1 MRQFYGNS
9 IVGVIIPVI
18 LTVILAAIRFSEGY
32 LLFHVLVELFAVI
45 IGVLIAIIVFYMHK
59 FTRNNFLLFLGI
71 GFFWTAWLDLFH
83 MLSYY
88 GMNVYPKITSPNAST
103 TLWIAARIFET
114 FTIFIAPFIR
124 FDRIRA
130 HIVFILMGSMALGVY
145 IATFLE
151 FFPPMYIISEG
162 LTPIKIMLEYLI
174 ITMSVLAIMI
184 YRSKRGEY
192 HPLMYRLI
200 GFSLFFGILAE
211 SCFTMYTDVYG
222 IMNFVGH
229 IFKFISYWMIF
240 RGIVVTALKEPFTVI
255 SKASNTYNAIP
266 VPVAVVD
273 HSGIIRQ
280 INKAAE
286 NTVHYQINEIIGAKN
301 HTLFHPLN
309 LDSSDCPVC
318 LAITQGKYDTFE
330 IEHEE
335 KYTQYTI
342 SPIKVEGEV
351 AGILQISI
359 DMTSQREAERRALRD
374 AALFKTIINT
384 APVRLFWKDTNS
396 VILGCNDLFAQDAG
410 FDSSESM
417 VGKRDEELIWSDQAA
432 LYKSDDLSV
441 IQTGEIKINYEEP
454 QKQVKGMRWLSTSK
468 APLIDDV
475 NGKVIGIVGAY
486 ADITHL
492 REAQIKL
499 QENEAFYRGI
509 FSSVHEAIMIVD
521 QYKIIDCNDLA
532 VTLFEQS
539 RDKLINLDIFILM
552 QDIQCSEFDF
562 SYFLD
567 KALDGEYVAIKCSL
581 KVNCDLE
588 ESKIIEVILSR
599 FGHADENKLIM
610 VMRDL
615 TKQLLKEKIFIMNT
629 RQAQMGEMISMIAHQ
644 WRQPLAIINAITT
657 QIRFKAIMNDTEDHE
672 LIDNLVKI
680 EQQSAHLSQTISDYR
695 DFFRPDKPKEHFRV
709 VSLIDHAIN
718 LIDHTLKNHSIRIE
732 NEHVYNPTLYTYRN
746 EVLQVLIVL
755 LKNSLDAFMENK
767 VIGGE
772 IIIAVRHE
780 ESYCVIEICDN
791 AGGIPKE
798 VMYKL
803 FSPYFTTKSESFGT
817 GLGLYMS
824 RIIIEDHCA
833 GLIQAL
839 SEGNRTT
846 FSVKLPYEEEQ

>member
-9 IVGVIIPVI
+9 IVVIVIPMI
-18 LTVILAAIRFSEGY
+18 LMLILAAIRFSEGY
-32 LLFHVLVELFAVI
+32 LLFHVLVELFSVI
-45 IGVLIAIIVFYMHK
+45 IGVLIAIIAFYMHK
-59 FTRNNFLLFLGI
+59 FTRNNLLLFLGI

-88 GMNVYPKITSPNAST
+88 GMNVYPKITSPNTST
-103 TLWIAARIFET
+103 TLWIVARLFET

-124 FDRIRA
+124 FDTIRA
-130 HIVFILMGSMALGVY
+130 HIVFTFMGLLALGVY

-151 FFPPMYIISEG
+151 LFPPMYIIPEG
-162 LTPIKIMLEYLI
+162 LTSTKIMLEYLI
-174 ITMSVLAIMI
+174 IAMSVLAIMI
-184 YRSKRGEY
+184 YHSKRGEY

-222 IMNFVGH
+222 IMNFFGH
-229 IFKFISYWMIF
+229 IFKFISYWLIF
-240 RGIVVTALKEPFTVI
+240 RGIVVIALKEPFTVI

-280 INKAAE
+280 INRAAE
-286 NTVHYQINEIIGAKN
+286 NTVHYPIDEIIGAKN
-301 HTLFHPLN
+301 HNLFHPLN
-309 LDSSDCPVC
+309 LDSADCPVC
-318 LAITQGKYDTFE
+318 LAISQGKYDIFE

-342 SPIKVEGEV
+342 SPIKIEGEV

-374 AALFKTIINT
+374 GALLKTIINT

-396 VILGCNDLFAQDAG
+396 VFLGCNDLFAQDAG
-410 FDSSESM
+410 FESSESI
-417 VGKRDEELIWSDQAA
+417 VGKRDEELIWSDQAP
-432 LYKSDDLSV
+432 LYRSDDV
-441 IQTGEIKINYEEP
+441 YVMQTGEIKINYEEP
-454 QKQVKGMRWLSTSK
+454 QKQAKGMRWLSTSK
-468 APLIDDV
+468 APLRDDV
-475 NGKVIGIVGAY
+475 KGKVIGIVGAY

-539 RDKLINLDIFILM
+539 RDTLIHLDIFILM
-552 QDIQCSEFDF
+552 QDMQCSEFDF
-562 SYFLD
+562 PYFLD
-567 KALDGEYVAIKCSL
+567 KALHGEYVTIKCSL
-581 KVNCDLE
+581 KVNPNLE

-599 FGHADENKLIM
+599 FGHADESKLIM

-657 QIRFKAIMNDTEDHE
+657 QIRFKAIMNDSEDHE

-695 DFFRPDKPKEHFRV
+695 DFFRPDKPKEHFNV
-709 VSLIDHAIN
+709 LSLIDHAFN
-718 LIDHTLKNHSIRIE
+718 LIDHTLKSHSIHIKNDRLHDPI
-732 NEHVYNPTLYTYRN
+732 LYTYRN
-746 EVLQVLIVL
+746 EILQVLIVL
-755 LKNSLDAFMENK
+755 LKNALDAFVENN
-767 VIGGE
+767 VVGGE
-772 IIIAVRHE
+772 ITISARSE
-780 ESYCVIEICDN
+780 GKYCVIAIRDN
-791 AGGIPKE
+791 AGGISKE
-798 VMYKL
+798 VMHKL
-803 FSPYFTTKSESFGT
+803 FSPYFTTKNESFGT

-824 RIIIEDHCA
+824 RIIIEDHCDGSIEA
-833 GLIQAL
+833 S
-839 SEGNRTT
+839 SEGNTTT
-846 FSVKLPYEEEQ
+846 FSIKLPYEEEK